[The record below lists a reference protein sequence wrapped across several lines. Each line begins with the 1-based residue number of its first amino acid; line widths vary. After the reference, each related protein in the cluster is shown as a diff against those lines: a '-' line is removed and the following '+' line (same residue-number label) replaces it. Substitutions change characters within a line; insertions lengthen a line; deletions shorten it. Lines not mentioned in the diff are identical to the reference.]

1 MYFCQQDNE
10 TGKTVNG
17 VSTHGDVSVTKT
29 KTGEVALIF
38 ILEDVVRNHL
48 SFLQSNRLNW
58 QILVHGIKLISRD
71 T

>member
-1 MYFCQQDNE
+1 MYFCRQDNE

-29 KTGEVALIF
+29 KNGEVALIF
-38 ILEDVVRNHL
+38 ILEVLVRNHL

-58 QILVHGIKLISRD
+58 QILVRGIKLISQD